1 MIHAKNHR
9 SWIVLERNESSRM
22 GRNSFYI
29 LSFGFTFS
37 TLNFKFSS
45 TTVMSAL
52 QISPFCSNKPNFRKS
67 QMNVNNVLTK
77 DYEIMDTWWSGKNKP
92 NSKPIQTQYKAN
104 SKPIQTQNKAKQTQF
119 QRQKMTA
126 PATNR
131 NTWKTKAEYSTIAM
145 QSLKS
150 MNEEKYE

>member
-1 MIHAKNHR
+1 MISVNP
-9 SWIVLERNESSRM
+9 V
-22 GRNSFYI
+22 I
-29 LSFGFTFS
+29 LS
-37 TLNFKFSS
+37 NFSS
-45 TTVMSAL
+45 FFCAFLWLKNPRNLRNPWLINDLRAFGIFTLVKMSL